1 MQYNDS
7 IEIAL
12 PFKSEFIS
20 IARLAVSGVASRMG
34 FDLETIED
42 IKVAVAEVCSRFVN
56 AGSTTAGCYKIAF
69 NIDRDRLVIAF
80 DSDDKD
86 LRCIFAPKSDA
97 LGISI
102 IKALMDD
109 IDLCAGGN
117 SIFIMVKSVQDS
129 GR

>member
-1 MQYNDS
+1 MQFNDL

-12 PFKSEFIS
+12 PFKAEFIS
-20 IARLAVSGVASRMG
+20 VARLAVSGVASRMG
-34 FDLETIED
+34 FDVEAIED

-56 AGSTTAGCYKIAF
+56 AGSATAGCYRIAF
-69 NIDRDRLVIAF
+69 KIGRDRLVIAF

-86 LRCIFAPKSDA
+86 LKCIFAQKSDA

-109 IDLCAGGN
+109 IDLCVSSN
-117 SIFIMVKSVQDS
+117 SIFIMEKSVQDS
-129 GR
+129 DR